1 MKATLLALVISLSAN
16 LSLALE
22 VVYWQDSIDILPNQF
37 VELSNTNEGNY
48 LQEMDKTNFKQYYN
62 IDIVSFP
69 YLIPSFIS
77 IFEIK
82 FL

>member
-62 IDIVSFP
+62 IDIVS
-69 YLIPSFIS
+69 IPSLLSSFFS